1 MNDRNKA
8 VGLLAIAIA
17 ASATSWIAAKIGLA
31 DATPVWYALGRA
43 WLATAAGFAL
53 LVALGK
59 FQRPTR
65 ADLPV
70 ILSVGTLQLG
80 LFFMLIN
87 LGIARLPAGRSIV
100 IAYTTTLWVVP
111 LAGPMIGE
119 WPNRRQLLG
128 VAIGFAGVLVLL
140 WPALRLID
148 GLDGLVGSGA
158 GYAFLLA
165 AALCWALAILHARQH
180 RWRLTPLQAMPWQMM
195 FGAVLLIP
203 LALLAEPGGRI
214 GWSTTALVP
223 LAFIGFVAGPLITWS
238 TTSVAKMLPAVAA
251 SLGFLLTP
259 AAGIALS
266 TLWLGE
272 PLGLDLLLG
281 AALVLAG
288 ATVAILSARS
298 AMEKTGARR

>member
-8 VGLLAIAIA
+8 IGLLAIAIV
-17 ASATSWIAAKIGLA
+17 ASATSWVAAKVGLT

-43 WLATAAGFAL
+43 WLATLAGFAL
-53 LVALGK
+53 LAALGK
-59 FQRPTR
+59 FRWPTR

-100 IAYTTTLWVVP
+100 IAYTTTLWIVP
-111 LAGPMIGE
+111 LAGPLIGE

-128 VAIGFAGVLVLL
+128 VAIGFAGVFVLL
-140 WPALRLID
+140 WPALEQID
-148 GLDGLVGSGA
+148 GLDGLA
-158 GYAFLLA
+158 GYGFLLA

-180 RWRLTPLQAMPWQMM
+180 RWRLMPLQAVPWQML
-195 FGAVLLIP
+195 FAALLLIP
-203 LALLAEPGGRI
+203 LALIAEPGGRI
-214 GWSTTALVP
+214 GWSATALVP

-238 TTSVAKMLPAVAA
+238 TTSVAKMLPSVAA

-281 AALVLAG
+281 AGLVLAG
-288 ATVAILSARS
+288 AAVAILA
-298 AMEKTGARR
+298 GRR

>member
-31 DATPVWYALGRA
+31 DATPAWYALGRA

-87 LGIARLPAGRSIV
+87 LGIARLSAGRSIV
-100 IAYTTTLWVVP
+100 IAYTTTLWIVP
-111 LAGPMIGE
+111 LAGPLIGE
-119 WPNRRQLLG
+119 WPNRRQLVG
-128 VAIGFAGVLVLL
+128 VAIGFAGVFVLL
-140 WPALRLID
+140 WPALRQID
-148 GLDGLVGSGA
+148 GLDGLA
-158 GYAFLLA
+158 GYGFLLA

-180 RWRLTPLQAMPWQMM
+180 RWRLTPLQVMPWQML
-195 FGAVLLIP
+195 FAAVLLIP
-203 LALLAEPGGRI
+203 LALLTEPGGRI
-214 GWSTTALVP
+214 GWSTAALAP
-223 LAFIGFVAGPLITWS
+223 LAFIGLVAGPLITWS

-281 AALVLAG
+281 ATLVLAG
-288 ATVAILSARS
+288 AAVAILSARS

>member
-1 MNDRNKA
+1 MNDRNRA
-8 VGLLAIAIA
+8 IGLLAIAIA
-17 ASATSWIAAKIGLA
+17 ASATSWIAAKVGLT

-43 WLATAAGFAL
+43 WLATLAGFAML
-53 LVALGK
+53 AALGK
-59 FQRPTR
+59 FRLPTR

-111 LAGPMIGE
+111 LAGPLIGE

-128 VAIGFAGVLVLL
+128 VLIGFAGVFVLL
-140 WPALRLID
+140 WPALKLIEGID
-148 GLDGLVGSGA
+148 GLA
-158 GYAFLLA
+158 GYGFLLA

-180 RWRLTPLQAMPWQMM
+180 RWRLTPLQVMPWQMLYA
-195 FGAVLLIP
+195 AVLLIP
-203 LALLAEPGGRI
+203 LALLAEPEGRI
-214 GWSTTALVP
+214 GWSMTALVP

-238 TTSVAKMLPAVAA
+238 TTSVARMLPSVAA

-281 AALVLAG
+281 AGLVLAG
-288 ATVAILSARS
+288 ATVAILAGR
-298 AMEKTGARR
+298 AAP

>member
-1 MNDRNKA
+1 MTDRSRA
-8 VGLLAIAIA
+8 IGLLAIAIA
-17 ASATSWIAAKIGLA
+17 ASATSWIAAKIGLT

-43 WLATAAGFAL
+43 WLATLAGFAL

-59 FQRPTR
+59 FRPPTR

-100 IAYTTTLWVVP
+100 IAYTTTLWIVP
-111 LAGPMIGE
+111 LAGPLIGE

-128 VAIGFAGVLVLL
+128 VLIGFAGVFVLL
-140 WPALRLID
+140 WPALKQID
-148 GLDGLVGSGA
+148 GLDGLSG
-158 GYAFLLA
+158 YCFLLA

-180 RWRLTPLQAMPWQMM
+180 RWRLTPLQAVPWQML
-195 FGAVLLIP
+195 FAAVLLIP
-203 LALLAEPGGRI
+203 LALIAEPGGHI

-238 TTSVAKMLPAVAA
+238 TTSVAKMLPSVAA

-272 PLGLDLLLG
+272 PLGTDLLLG

-288 ATVAILSARS
+288 AAVAILA
-298 AMEKTGARR
+298 GRR

>member
-1 MNDRNKA
+1 VNDRNKA
-8 VGLLAIAIA
+8 IGLLAIAIA
-17 ASATSWIAAKIGLA
+17 ASATSWVAAKIGLT

-43 WLATAAGFAL
+43 WLATLAGFAL
-53 LVALGK
+53 LAALGK
-59 FQRPTR
+59 FRWPTR

-100 IAYTTTLWVVP
+100 IAYTTTLWIVP
-111 LAGPMIGE
+111 LAGPLIGE

-128 VAIGFAGVLVLL
+128 VLIGFAGVFVLL
-140 WPALRLID
+140 WPALKLID
-148 GLDGLVGSGA
+148 GIDGLA
-158 GYAFLLA
+158 GYGFLLA

-180 RWRLTPLQAMPWQMM
+180 RWRLMPLQAVPWQML
-195 FGAVLLIP
+195 FAALLLIP
-203 LALLAEPGGRI
+203 LALIAEPGGYI

-238 TTSVAKMLPAVAA
+238 TTSVAKMLPSVAA

-272 PLGLDLLLG
+272 PLGLDLLFG
-281 AALVLAG
+281 AGLVLAG
-288 ATVAILSARS
+288 AAVAILA
-298 AMEKTGARR
+298 GRR

>member
-1 MNDRNKA
+1 MTDRNRA
-8 VGLLAIAIA
+8 IGLLAIAIV
-17 ASATSWIAAKIGLA
+17 ASATSWVAAKVGLT

-43 WLATAAGFAL
+43 WLATLAGFAL
-53 LVALGK
+53 LLALGK
-59 FQRPTR
+59 FRRPTR

-100 IAYTTTLWVVP
+100 IAYTTTLWIVP
-111 LAGPMIGE
+111 LAGPLIGE

-128 VAIGFAGVLVLL
+128 VAIGFAGVIVLL
-140 WPALRLID
+140 WPALRLIEGAD
-148 GLDGLVGSGA
+148 GLA
-158 GYAFLLA
+158 GYGFLLA
-165 AALCWALAILHARQH
+165 AALSWALAILHARRH
-180 RWRLTPLQAMPWQMM
+180 RWHLTPLQVMPWQMLYA
-195 FGAVLLIP
+195 AVLLIP
-203 LALLAEPGGRI
+203 LALLTEPGGRV
-214 GWSTTALVP
+214 GWSLTALVP
-223 LAFIGFVAGPLITWS
+223 LAFIGLVAGPLITWS
-238 TTSVAKMLPAVAA
+238 TTSVARMLPAVAA

-272 PLGLDLLLG
+272 PLGLDLLFG

-288 ATVAILSARS
+288 AAVAILAARS